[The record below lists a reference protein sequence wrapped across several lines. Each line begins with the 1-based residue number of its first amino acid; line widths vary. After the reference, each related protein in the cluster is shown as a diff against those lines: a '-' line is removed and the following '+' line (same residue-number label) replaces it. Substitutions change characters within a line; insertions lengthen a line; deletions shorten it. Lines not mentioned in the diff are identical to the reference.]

1 MIQPYCRPPYEW
13 FCEHATA
20 QAYPAKQHDIARL
33 LHASSELAPYWIILF
48 GLAFHYSG
56 GFKHFAWQG
65 LLYPTYWAY
74 LVPGIIVFLI
84 TFGLRIFTLFLW
96 LPIVIAMFAESA
108 SMRNFKLAAS
118 TLGLGLLYIIFQGD
132 MLGSVWGA
140 DKAIRE
146 MDGIKNF
153 GLTALIGGA
162 VVTVFSIIGARKR
175 NESFR
180 NNILEFVGSK
190 TKTSMDQQQN
200 DANKGFL
207 VLMCISAGA
216 DLILYFIPGIVIG
229 IMSSGLM

>member
-1 MIQPYCRPPYEW
+1 
-13 FCEHATA
+13 
-20 QAYPAKQHDIARL
+20 
-33 LHASSELAPYWIILF
+33 
-48 GLAFHYSG
+48 
-56 GFKHFAWQG
+56 
-65 LLYPTYWAY
+65 
-74 LVPGIIVFLI
+74 
-84 TFGLRIFTLFLW
+84 
-96 LPIVIAMFAESA
+96 
-108 SMRNFKLAAS
+108 
-118 TLGLGLLYIIFQGD
+118 
-132 MLGSVWGA
+132 
-140 DKAIRE
+140 

-216 DLILYFIPGIVIG
+216 DLILLVRRLHSFPQTESYTWISTKKLFEGE
-229 IMSSGLM
+229 